1 MHNFAT
7 SPGQPLPLG
16 VSIGNNA
23 YNFALFA
30 RDATAV
36 SLLLFSSGEGPL
48 LAELPLAPE
57 INRTG
62 DIWHIRLHNLD
73 PDLRYGYRVDG
84 PNDPQAGGRRFS
96 PEHLLLDPYATAL
109 SGGSEWGGTD
119 YVRRGAASPE
129 SRFQRRCC
137 LAAEEFDWQGD
148 RPLNLPLKDS
158 VIYELHVRGFT
169 SHPSSGVSHPG
180 TYLGLI
186 EKIPYLKEL
195 GITAVELLPV
205 TEFDETENVN
215 RNPFTGEKLLNFWGY
230 SPIAFFAPKAAYASK
245 GRNGGQVNEFKEMV
259 KAFHRAGIEVILD
272 IVFNHTGEGNERG
285 PVFSFRGLANNIYYM
300 LDQQSREYLNFS
312 GCGNTLNCNH
322 PMVRKLIIDAL
333 RHWVIEMH
341 VDGFRFDLAS
351 VLGRDTDGQV
361 LENPPMIEKI
371 AEDPVL
377 ARTKIIAEAWD
388 AAGLYQ
394 VGSFSKNPRW
404 AEWNGR
410 FRDDV
415 RGFMTGHAGSVAT
428 LATRL
433 SGSSDLYQQQS
444 KSPFNSI
451 NFITSHDG
459 FTLADLVSYDHKHNE
474 MNGEYNRDGDNAN
487 YSWNSG
493 WEGDSENAEI
503 KALRA
508 RRQRSLAVILL
519 LSQGTPM
526 FSAGD
531 EFGRSQQGNN
541 NAYCQDN
548 EISWLDWRLAE
559 KHGDLLRFFR
569 LLIRLRRQH
578 PVFRRAK
585 FFPPGEE
592 DSIHEIRWQS
602 LNPGAT
608 DWSPECR
615 TLGFMLDGRAVE
627 GEVDDDFLVLLNGGL
642 AEANYQLPAP
652 SPNRQWRLLLDTGA
666 TAPADI
672 HPEETAP
679 IYRDRE
685 ITLAGLAAVVLISK
699 PIPGK
704 TRKGKGQ

>member
-1 MHNFAT
+1 MPNFT
-7 SPGQPLPLG
+7 IHPGQPLPLG
-16 VSIGNNA
+16 VSLIRDD
-23 YNFALFA
+23 YNFALFS
-30 RDATAV
+30 RNATAV
-36 SLLLFSSGEGPL
+36 TLVLFASGEGPAL
-48 LAELPLAPE
+48 TELALDPA

-62 DIWHIRLHNLD
+62 DIWHIQLHDLD
-73 PDLRYGYRVDG
+73 QNLRYGYRVDG
-84 PNDPQAGGRRFS
+84 PWAPGIEGHRFS
-96 PEHLLLDPYATAL
+96 PKHLLLDPYAAAL
-109 SGGSEWGGTD
+109 SGCSNWGEE
-119 YVRRGAASPE
+119 YVRRGKLSPD
-129 SRFQRRCC
+129 SSFRRRCC
-137 LAAEEFDWQGD
+137 LLKDEFDWEGD
-148 RPLNLPLKDS
+148 RPLNRPLKDS

-169 SHPSSGVSHPG
+169 RHASSGVDHPG

-195 GITAVELLPV
+195 GVTAVELLPV
-205 TEFDETENVN
+205 TEFDENENVN
-215 RNPFTGEKLLNFWGY
+215 RNPLTGARLKNYWGY
-230 SPIAFFAPKAAYASK
+230 SPIAFFAPKAAYAAD
-245 GRNGGQVNEFKEMV
+245 GRNGNQVSEFKELV
-259 KAFHRAGIEVILD
+259 KALHRAGIEVILD

-285 PVFSFRGLANNIYYM
+285 PTHSFRGLANNIYYM
-300 LDQQSREYLNFS
+300 LDSASRQYLNFS

-322 PMVRKLIIDAL
+322 PLVRKLIMDCL

-351 VLGRDTDGQV
+351 VLGRDTDGRV

-377 ARTKIIAEAWD
+377 ARTKLIAEAWD

-394 VGSFSKNPRW
+394 VGSFSKHHRW

-415 RGFMTGHAGSVAT
+415 RGFMTGSGGSVAT
-428 LATRL
+428 LATRV
-433 SGSSDLYQQQS
+433 SGSSDLYQQLL

-459 FTLADLVSYDHKHNE
+459 FTMADLVSYERKHNE
-474 MNGEYNRDGDNAN
+474 MNGEYNRDGDNTDH
-487 YSWNSG
+487 SWNSG
-493 WEGDSENAEI
+493 CEGDTDNPEI
-503 KALRA
+503 MALRA

-531 EFGRSQQGNN
+531 EFGRSQKGNN

-548 EISWLDWRLAE
+548 EIAWLDWRLA
-559 KHGDLLRFFR
+559 KKNGDLLRFFQ
-569 LLIRLRRQH
+569 LLIRLRREH

-602 LNPGAT
+602 LSPGAT

-627 GEVDDDFLVLLNGGL
+627 DGVDDDFLVLMNGGSGKAL
-642 AEANYQLPAP
+642 YQLPAP
-652 SPNRQWRLLLDTGA
+652 SAGRQWHLLIDTGA
-666 TAPADI
+666 AAPQDI
-672 HPEETAP
+672 HPEATAP
-679 IYRDRE
+679 VYPGRE
-685 ITLAGLAAVVLISK
+685 LALAGLAAAVLISK
-699 PIPGK
+699 PVVGK
-704 TRKGKGQ
+704 ARRKVK

>member
-1 MHNFAT
+1 MTNFT
-7 SPGQPLPLG
+7 ISPGQPLPLG
-16 VSIGNNA
+16 VSRAHNA

-36 SLLLFSSGEGPL
+36 SLLLFASGEGPA
-48 LAELPLAPE
+48 LAELPLAQE

-62 DIWHIRLHNLD
+62 DIWHIRLHDLD
-73 PDLRYGYRVDG
+73 PSLRYGYRVDG
-84 PNDPQAGGRRFS
+84 PMDPQGEGRRFS
-96 PEHLLLDPYATAL
+96 RQHLLLDPYAIAL
-109 SGGSEWGGTD
+109 TGGCDWGAT
-119 YVRRGAASPE
+119 YIRRGADSPE
-129 SRFQRRCC
+129 SRFKRRGC
-137 LAAEEFDWQGD
+137 LITDDFDWEGD
-148 RPLNLPLKDS
+148 RPLNRPLQDS
-158 VIYELHVRGFT
+158 VIYELHVRGF
-169 SHPSSGVSHPG
+169 SRHPSSGVSHPG

-186 EKIPYLKEL
+186 EKIPYLQEL

-215 RNPFTGEKLLNFWGY
+215 RNPFTGEKLLNLWGY
-230 SPIAFFAPKAAYASK
+230 SPIAFFAPKAAYASQ
-245 GRNGGQVNEFKEMV
+245 GCNGGQFNEFKALV
-259 KAFHRAGIEVILD
+259 KALHRAGIEVILD

-285 PVFSFRGLANNIYYM
+285 PVYSFRGLANNIYYL
-300 LDQQSREYLNFS
+300 LDQQTREYLNFS

-351 VLGRDTDGQV
+351 VLGRDTDGRV

-377 ARTKIIAEAWD
+377 ARTKLIAEAWD

-410 FRDDV
+410 FRDEV
-415 RGFMTGHAGSVAT
+415 RGFMTGREGTVAT
-428 LATRL
+428 LATRV
-433 SGSSDLYQQQS
+433 SGSADLYQRQRM
-444 KSPFNSI
+444 SPFNSI

-459 FTLADLVSYDHKHNE
+459 FTLADLVSYDSKHNE
-474 MNGEYNRDGDNAN
+474 MNGEYNRDGDNTN

-493 WEGDSENAEI
+493 WEGDTDNPEI
-503 KALRA
+503 LALRA

-531 EFGRSQQGNN
+531 EFGRSQRGNN

-548 EISWLDWRLAE
+548 EIAWLDWRLAE
-559 KHGDLLRFFR
+559 KNGDLLRFFR
-569 LLIRLRRQH
+569 LLIRLRRDH

-585 FFPPGEE
+585 FFPPGAE
-592 DSIHEIRWQS
+592 DGIHEIRWQS

-608 DWSPECR
+608 DWSPGCR
-615 TLGFMLDGRAVE
+615 TLGFLLDGRAVE
-627 GEVDDDFLVLLNGGL
+627 GGVDDDFLVFLNGGL
-642 AEANYQLPAP
+642 AEAAFQLPAP
-652 SPNRQWRLLLDTGA
+652 SPGREWRLLLNTGA
-666 TAPADI
+666 APPQDI
-672 HPEETAP
+672 YSEAVAP
-679 IYRDRE
+679 LYRGQE
-685 ITLAGLAAVVLISK
+685 LSLAGLAAAVLISK
-699 PIPGK
+699 PVAVK
-704 TRKGKGQ
+704 ARRKRP